1 VSSSPAHATLHD
13 TVQARLAASG
23 LPAEAR
29 DLALS
34 ALGEPP
40 TAAAG
45 SPRGVYLRAITVAG
59 FRGIGRPARLQLP
72 QGNGLVVVTG
82 RNGSGKSSFAEAVEM
97 ALTGQN
103 SRWNA
108 RSQVWT
114 SSFKNL
120 HSQTNPEIEVELLVS
135 GESRPTVVRREW
147 TGAGVED
154 SSAVVRRAGQS
165 SEQPLSTLNLAHAL
179 TAHRPFLP
187 YAELGSALDKPSDL
201 YDKVSGLLGLGPLA
215 EACKALRDQRNAL
228 GKKVTASRQ
237 ALLPLLSALAPV
249 DDPRA
254 RAAYAELSGNRPD
267 LSAVEALAVGDGAQA
282 ELRALRRVAE
292 LTGPD
297 AQAVRETAERVR
309 TASRAVEAIRHGAA
323 EDARERAEL
332 LDRALAHHRRHQG
345 DPVCPVCE
353 TPDRLD
359 EAWAVRA
366 GAEVTR
372 LRAEA
377 ASAEA
382 TRAESLAAW
391 TAARRLVGD
400 PPTGMPEALTMSWRE
415 WQTCREGTDI
425 ERFSEVGLR
434 LAEECRLVREEAAK
448 RLADQDNRWNELAGA
463 VAAWCREAR
472 EAAEAAI
479 RLPLVKL
486 ADGWLH
492 EVHDDL
498 RAARMSAQGQD
509 ARMYWAI
516 MRRQSNVS
524 LGEIR
529 LAGNRTQRKVE
540 LDVTVDDVS
549 GAALGVMSQGEL
561 HALALSLFLPR
572 ALAHESPFRFLV
584 IDDPVQSMD
593 PSKVDGLA
601 HVLEA
606 VAEHRQVVVFTHDT
620 RLTEAIHRLRVQAT
634 ILEVARKERSEVEV
648 KVSDDPVERA
658 LKDARSVVGD
668 PLLPKGVAST
678 VLPGLCRVALESVFV
693 EVARQR
699 LLTADADHDAVERR
713 IAEARRSSDIAALA
727 LGVKPDEVIGLLN
740 RTIGPWAGEVFRAC
754 NRGSHEQGDFEAAFR
769 GTGKDP
775 IEYVTKLARRLREA
789 N

>member
-1 VSSSPAHATLHD
+1 MSSSPAHATLHD
-13 TVQARLAASG
+13 IVQTRLAASG

-29 DLALS
+29 GLVLS

-40 TAAAG
+40 PAPSG
-45 SPRGVYLRAITVAG
+45 SPTGVYLRAITVAG

-147 TGAGVED
+147 TGARVED
-154 SSAVVRRAGQS
+154 SSAAVRRPGQG
-165 SEQPLSTLNLAHAL
+165 SEQPLSALNLAHAL

-187 YAELGSALDKPSDL
+187 YAELGGALDKPSDL
-201 YDKVSGLLGLGPLA
+201 YDKVSGILGLGPLT
-215 EACKALRDQRNAL
+215 EACKVLRDQKNAL
-228 GKKVTASRQ
+228 GKKVAASRQ
-237 ALLPLLSALAPV
+237 ALLPLLSALSPV

-282 ELRALRRVAE
+282 ELRALRRMAE
-292 LTGPD
+292 LVGPD
-297 AQAVRETAERVR
+297 AQAVREAAERVR
-309 TASRAVEAIRHGAA
+309 TASRALETIRHGAA

-332 LDRALAHHRRHQG
+332 LDRALAYHRGHQG
-345 DPVCPVCE
+345 DGACPVCE
-353 TPDRLD
+353 APDRLD

-366 GAEVTR
+366 RAEVTR
-372 LRAEA
+372 LREEA

-382 TRAESLAAW
+382 VRAESRSAW
-391 TAARRLVGD
+391 AAARRLIGD
-400 PPTGMPEALTMSWRE
+400 PPAGMPESLTVSWRE
-415 WQTCREGTDI
+415 WQACREGEDI
-425 ERFSEVGLR
+425 GRFAEVGTR

-448 RLADQDNRWNELAGA
+448 RLADQDNRWNDLVGA

-472 EAAEAAI
+472 EVTEIRI

-486 ADGWLH
+486 ADEWLH

-516 MRRQSNVS
+516 MRQQSNVS

-540 LDVTVDDVS
+540 LDVTVDEVP

-572 ALAHESPFRFLV
+572 ALADESPFRFLV

-593 PSKVDGLA
+593 PAKVDGLA
-601 HVLEA
+601 QVLET
-606 VAEHRQVVVFTHDT
+606 VAEFRQVVVFTHDT
-620 RLTEAIHRLRVQAT
+620 RLTEAIRRLRIRAT
-634 ILEVARKERSEVEV
+634 ILEVTRKERSEVEIE
-648 KVSDDPVERA
+648 VSDDPVERA

-668 PLLPKGVAST
+668 PRLPDGVAAA
-678 VLPGLCRVALESVFV
+678 VLPGLCRVALESAFV
-693 EVARQR
+693 EVARRR
-699 LLTADADHDAVERR
+699 LLTADTEHDVVERR

-727 LGVKPDEVIGLLN
+727 LGVEPGEVVGRLN
-740 RTIGPWAGEVFRAC
+740 RTIGAWAGEVFRAC
-754 NRGSHEQGDFEAAFR
+754 NRGAHDQEGFEAAFR